1 MCGIIGV
8 ISKDKYSVKKA
19 LEMLKRLEYRGYDS
33 VGYVTSNGKIIKSV
47 GKVDNLLSKCDSEEA
62 NIIIAHT
69 RWATHGKVNEI
80 NAHPHFDCE
89 KNIFI
94 VHNGTIENF
103 EELKKELESLGHKF
117 VSETDSEIFAHFFEQ
132 RLKENRSI
140 KEIAKEIFE
149 RFKGTYAV
157 LIYIKNLNKV
167 IAIKN
172 GSPLLIGISE
182 NKIFFASDAYAFS
195 EETNKVIVLDDYN
208 FVEVDLA

>member
-8 ISKDKYSVKKA
+8 ISKDKYPVRKA
-19 LEMLKRLEYRGYDS
+19 IEMLKRLEYRGYDS
-33 VGYVTSNGKIIKSV
+33 AGYVTSNGTIFKCI
-47 GKVDNLLSKCDSEEA
+47 GKVDNLFSKCDSEIA

-80 NAHPHFDCE
+80 NAHPHYDCE

-94 VHNGTIENF
+94 VHNGTIENY
-103 EELKKELESLGHKF
+103 EDLRKELESLGHKF

-157 LIYIKNLNKV
+157 LVYIKNLNKV
-167 IAIKN
+167 VAIKN
-172 GSPLLIGISE
+172 GSPLLIGIDE
-182 NKIFFASDAYAFS
+182 NRIFFASDAYAFS
-195 EETNKVIVLDDYN
+195 EETNKVVVLDDYN
-208 FVEVDLA
+208 FVEVDLV

>member
-8 ISKDKYSVKKA
+8 ISKDKYPVRKA
-19 LEMLKRLEYRGYDS
+19 IEMLKRLEYRGYDS
-33 VGYVTSNGKIIKSV
+33 AGYVTSNGTIFKCI
-47 GKVDNLLSKCDSEEA
+47 GKVDNLFSKCDSEIA